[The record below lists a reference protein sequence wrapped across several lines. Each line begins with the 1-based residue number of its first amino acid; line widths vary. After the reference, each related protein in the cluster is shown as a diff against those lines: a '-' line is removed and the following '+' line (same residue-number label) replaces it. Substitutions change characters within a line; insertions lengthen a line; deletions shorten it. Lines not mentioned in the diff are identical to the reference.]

1 MLQIA
6 KSLRELNFR
15 ALMEVYMEGNLEK
28 AEESGFGLHQGLL
41 QAEQDFYQYLRECF
55 FAVPGAIYA
64 VWVKAGTYVSAVRFE
79 PYRDG
84 VLLEALETHPQHRR
98 KGYACQLI
106 RTALAQ
112 LKPVKVYAHVS
123 KKNAASLAVHKRCG
137 FEVVMEHAAYIDGSV
152 NHNAVTLCWRPEES
166 EAERKLWENTG
177 I

>member
-1 MLQIA
+1 MLLIA

-15 ALMEVYMEGNLEK
+15 ALMEVYIEGNLEK
-28 AEESGFGLHQGLL
+28 AEMSGLGVNQGLL

-55 FAVPGAIYA
+55 FAVQGAVYA
-64 VWVKAGTYVSAVRFE
+64 VWVEAEEYVSAVRFE

-123 KKNAASLAVHKRCG
+123 KKNTASLAVHKHCG
-137 FEVVMEHAAYIDGSV
+137 FTVIRDCAAYIDGSV
-152 NHNAVTLCWRPEES
+152 NHKAVTLCWQS
-166 EAERKLWENTG
+166 EN
-177 I
+177 